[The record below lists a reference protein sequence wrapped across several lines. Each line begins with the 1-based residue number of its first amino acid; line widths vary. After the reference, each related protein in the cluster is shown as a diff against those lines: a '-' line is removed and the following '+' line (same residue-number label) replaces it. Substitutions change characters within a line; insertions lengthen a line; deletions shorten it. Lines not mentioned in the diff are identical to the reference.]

1 MDGQI
6 AQRESEA
13 LVVALFTYADR
24 VELLRAALP
33 DRLAWTTAILEAH
46 PPRPATMSPAEMVAL
61 EALVA
66 QLAEG
71 PMEVRAV
78 LGVGRAAAVAYHRR
92 SWGLDPVI
100 PIAFPLLRF
109 PLYRSAIQNLIRS
122 QIMAQWAHY
131 EWREFRSLVEKAA
144 DALLRTAPGRLT
156 IPEAAFC
163 LLGTVHLLSDP
174 TGYAFLRRFR

>member
-33 DRLAWTTAILEAH
+33 DRLAWASAVLQEH
-46 PPRPATMSPAEMVAL
+46 PPRPITLPPAEIVAL
-61 EALVA
+61 EALISR
-66 QLAEG
+66 LAES
-71 PMEVRAV
+71 PAEVQAI
-78 LGVGRAAAVAYHRR
+78 LGVGRAVAVAYHRR
-92 SWGLDPVI
+92 WGLDPVI
-100 PIAFPLLRF
+100 PLALPLLRI
-109 PLYRSAIQNLIRS
+109 PLYRSSIRAVMDS
-122 QIMAQWAHY
+122 QMWIHWNWDGEKFQS
-131 EWREFRSLVEKAA
+131 RVEAVMN
-144 DALLRTAPGRLT
+144 ALLRTAPGRLT